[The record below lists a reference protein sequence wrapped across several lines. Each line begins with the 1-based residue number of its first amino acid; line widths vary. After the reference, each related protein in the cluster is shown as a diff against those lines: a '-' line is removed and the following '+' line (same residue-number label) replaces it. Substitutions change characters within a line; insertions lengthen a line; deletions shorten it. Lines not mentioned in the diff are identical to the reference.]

1 MKIDGGI
8 LMFKENNAGVT
19 LAKGFKA
26 SGIKAGVKKSGK
38 DDMAVIYTEKEA
50 TVAGTFTTNLVAAA
64 PVFVSKD
71 VVKTGTGHAIVVNA
85 GCANACTG
93 EQGMK
98 DAKAMAALTAK
109 ELGIDASDVFVA
121 STGIIGQTLP
131 MNKIEA
137 GIKLAVA
144 ALDENGS
151 VAASKAIITTDTY
164 PKAGSFTFE
173 LGGKTVSIGGIAK
186 GSGMIHPNMATML
199 CFITTDA
206 AISHEL
212 LQKALSKCVNISFNM
227 VSVDGDTS
235 TNDMVLVLANG
246 MAENAMITE
255 ENADYETFTAALEK
269 VCVGLAKLVARDG
282 EGATKFLEV
291 NVTGATS
298 FEDAKKVAMSV
309 AKSPLVKTAFFGQDA
324 NWGRIIC
331 AVGYAGAQMV
341 PEKTVVSLND
351 VVVFDKGM
359 GAAYDE
365 EALKAIMA
373 EHDIIVNIDLGLG
386 EDKAT
391 VWTCDLSYEYVKING
406 EYHT

>member
-1 MKIDGGI
+1 
-8 LMFKENNAGVT
+8 MFKENNAGVT

-38 DDMAVIYTEKEA
+38 DDMAVIYTEKKA

-64 PVFVSKD
+64 PVFVSKE
-71 VVKTGTGHAIVVNA
+71 VAKKGTGHAIVVNA

-93 EQGMK
+93 QQGMK

-109 ELGIDASDVFVA
+109 ELGIAASDVFVA

-131 MNKIEA
+131 MDKIEA

-206 AISHEL
+206 AISHDL

-246 MAENAMITE
+246 MAENPMITE
-255 ENADYETFTAALEK
+255 ENADYEAFTAALEK

-291 NVTGATS
+291 NVTGAES

-331 AVGYAGAQMV
+331 AVGYAGAKMV

-365 EALKAIMA
+365 EALKSIMS